1 MNIDREVV
9 LHIAKL
15 AHIELQDTEIELFT
29 KQLGDILHYIETLDE
44 LEQDAATFSYSNFL
58 PAVTRSDIPQPSLPI
73 DEVPRNVPESV
84 KQFFKVPKVLP

>member
-15 AHIELQDTEIELFT
+15 AHIELQESEIELFT

-44 LEQDAATFSYSNFL
+44 LEQDAAPFSYSNFL
-58 PAVTRSDIPQPSLPI
+58 PSLMRSDTPQPSLPI
-73 DEVPRNVPESV
+73 EEVLRNAPEQV
-84 KQFFKVPKVLP
+84 KHFFKVPKVLP